1 MDMDIPLKKGG
12 SKEEL
17 IEQSLPGKK
26 NRPPIPQSP
35 TWGFLRPITCVRPVL
50 RNFFYRIPSWSD
62 TDKQPDLIPGFTAMC
77 KALYA
82 ISLGQPKG

>member
-26 NRPPIPQSP
+26 NRPPIAHA
-35 TWGFLRPITCVRPVL
+35 G
-50 RNFFYRIPSWSD
+50 
-62 TDKQPDLIPGFTAMC
+62 
-77 KALYA
+77 
-82 ISLGQPKG
+82 